1 MSSRARVRATTGNG
15 NGATAERS
23 VGSPQFDDPWLRQL
37 VSGSLVP
44 QRMPVDFEKIKDS
57 IYTVDDWRKHISINR
72 YIRHLETMPSSRT
85 VRSLLLP
92 TAISFLQTVAIASY
106 EWYHPASWPALPG
119 VSQDIFNLTGPILS
133 LLLVFRTDA
142 SYTRWDEARRQFG
155 ELIFKS
161 RNLLRQGLVA
171 FQGSDEWTSLLVR
184 WTVVFGVILKL
195 HLRED
200 VRMEVLEVELAG
212 WLNAK
217 EMQALA
223 QTENAPNFVLQVR
236 GRRPLDGVSE
246 VRFFVYGPHTIT
258 PTRHPSQV
266 LSHIVRRAPPS
277 QRSTLDANLDA
288 FEEVLGRCERI
299 NRVPIPLSYTRHT
312 SRFLITWLLLLP
324 LGLWNSVHEE
334 AFLLSPLAT
343 FFILGVDQIGV
354 QLEQPFWV
362 LPLDI
367 LVNKVKYNAAELV
380 RKNAETEQLV
390 LDSRQWGREL
400 AEAAALGDGCLDDA
414 ACEAKYVSRAPSTGG
429 APDEWKGHQM

>member
-1 MSSRARVRATTGNG
+1 MHGAAGGYVRAAQATENG
-15 NGATAERS
+15 VNGANGANGGGRASTLTYE
-23 VGSPQFDDPWLRQL
+23 DPWLQQL
-37 VSGSLVP
+37 VSGALVP
-44 QRMPVDFEKIKDS
+44 KRMPNDFEKIKDS
-57 IYTVDDWRKHISINR
+57 IYTVEDWKKHISIGR
-72 YIRHLETMPSSRT
+72 YFRHLETMPTSRT

-92 TAISFLQTVAIASY
+92 SAISFGQTCAIAAY
-106 EWYHPASWPALPG
+106 AWYHPASWPELPG

-142 SYTRWDEARRQFG
+142 SYTRWDEARKQFG

-161 RNLLRQGLVA
+161 RNLLRQGLVS

-200 VRMEVLEVELAG
+200 VRLDVLQIELAG
-212 WLNAK
+212 WLNDK
-217 EMQALA
+217 EMRILA
-223 QTENAPNFVLQVR
+223 AAENAPNYCL
-236 GRRPLDGVSE
+236 
-246 VRFFVYGPHTIT
+246 
-258 PTRHPSQV
+258 QV
-266 LSHIVRRAPPS
+266 LSHIVRRAPPG
-277 QRSTLDANLDA
+277 QQVTLDQNLEA

-334 AFLLSPLAT
+334 AFFLSPLAT

-367 LVNKVKYNAAELV
+367 LVNKIKYNAAELV

-390 LDSRQWGREL
+390 IDSQQFGREL
-400 AEAAALGDGCLDDA
+400 AEAAAQGDPCLDDGEP
-414 ACEAKYVSRAPSTGG
+414 CDIKYTSRAPSTSSG
-429 APDEWKGHQM
+429 AGESKSHSAP